1 MKVPNTLLA
10 LGLMAGVSSVA
21 HLSFA
26 QTAALKPATPIAA
39 SAPTAVPALIP
50 YSGAVVA
57 PDGKTFAEKAGVT
70 FQIYKDEVG
79 GEALW
84 TETQTVAV
92 DSTGHY
98 QVQLGAAN
106 PNGLPTDLFASG
118 EARWLEVQIAGK
130 AAQPRV
136 LLVSVPYALKAADAT
151 TLGGLP
157 ASAFALA
164 HPASQAAAAIS
175 PAITPNV
182 TSNVTTTGGTLGYV
196 PEFSGASSIV
206 DSPIFVNTSGEVGI
220 GTATP
225 SATLDVN
232 GAGLF
237 EDGLT
242 VDGSTTFNNFL
253 LLTPRGTATTSTASI
268 RSTSRWRPQPITPRP
283 CPPSTRVSSCRP
295 NPTATIRPPL
305 RPH

>member
-1 MKVPNTLLA
+1 MKAANALLA
-10 LGLMAGVSSVA
+10 LGLMAAMSPVA
-21 HLSFA
+21 HPSFA

-39 SAPTAVPALIP
+39 SAPTAVPALVP
-50 YSGAVVA
+50 YSGAVTA
-57 PDGKTFAEKAGVT
+57 SDGKTFVAEAGVT

-98 QVQLGAAN
+98 KVQLGATN

-118 EARWLEVQIAGK
+118 EARWLEVQVAGETP
-130 AAQPRV
+130 QPRV
-136 LLVSVPYALKAADAT
+136 LLVSVPYALKAADAS

-164 HPASQAAAAIS
+164 RPASEAVAAVS
-175 PAITPNV
+175 PAITPNL
-182 TSNVTTTGGTLGYV
+182 TSNVITTGGTLGFV

-220 GTATP
+220 GTTTP
-225 SATLDVN
+225 AATLDVN
-232 GAGLF
+232 G
-237 EDGLT
+237 LT
-242 VDGSTTFNNFL
+242 NAE
-253 LLTPRGTATTSTASI
+253 RGA
-268 RSTSRWRPQPITPRP
+268 
-283 CPPSTRVSSCRP
+283 
-295 NPTATIRPPL
+295 
-305 RPH
+305 